1 MLRGLSPCGKIWAKP
16 AQIKNRAEDR
26 TEGLEKM
33 MTERTLRV
41 LEFPRV
47 REMLAEGA
55 LTAMGAEKCRALV
68 PFDTLYDIDSAQKET
83 EEAAVIL
90 QYVGGHPM
98 TEFPDARPAL
108 TVCEKGGTLSPRMLL
123 DVAGLLRATRAARD
137 VLITERENTPMLRAR
152 AERLTEVR
160 NIERDIT
167 DAILSEDEIADRASS
182 ELMNIRRHLRG
193 AQDRIKEKLNQMI
206 RSGAMQKY
214 LQESIITV
222 RNDRYVIPVR
232 AEYRAQVP
240 GLVHDQS
247 ASGATLFIEPMAAV
261 EMGNEIREWEILE
274 AREIDRI
281 LAALSAEVSPY
292 AAALRDNV
300 EALGELDFIFAKGL
314 LSRRLRCVS
323 PKMNER
329 GFLHIIRGRHPLIDP
344 EKVVPSDIWLG
355 YEAGADRGNG
365 TEKKDGRSGR
375 KGEADRNGSGD
386 SGDPARGF
394 NTLVITGPNTGGKTV
409 TLKTLG
415 LLTLMAQAGL
425 QVPAELGT
433 ELAVFEQVWADIGDE
448 QSIEQSLSTFSGH
461 MTNIVTIMREVTPRD
476 LVLFDEL
483 GAGTDPTEG
492 AALAQSIL
500 SRLLHIRVRTAA
512 TTHYSELKVFALT
525 TEGVE
530 NASVE
535 FDVETLRPTYRL
547 SIGVPGKSN
556 AFEISRRLGLPE
568 NLIENAKKL
577 LSSDEVRFED
587 VIANAEYHRQ
597 IAERERQ
604 LAQEASR
611 ETLKLR
617 DEAEKLRREME
628 AKRTES
634 VRKAKE
640 EARRILQDARR
651 ESESIISDLKRMK
664 KTAGSAAEVNALR
677 RQLDQG
683 IDGLSEGI
691 EVPAPE
697 EGNAPET
704 VKPGDQV
711 RVLTFGTVASVLS
724 EPNARGEVELA
735 SGAMKFKAKLGDLR
749 MVSQAAQ
756 EQKTVVKTKTG
767 AMTRTVPMECDVRG
781 MNLEEAVSAVE
792 IYLDEAVMAGMH
804 EVSVIHGKGTGVLR
818 GGIRQELRR
827 NRHVKSIRPGMYG
840 EGEDGVTVVTL
851 K

>member
-1 MLRGLSPCGKIWAKP
+1 
-16 AQIKNRAEDR
+16 
-26 TEGLEKM
+26 M

-47 REMLAEGA
+47 RDMLAEGA
-55 LTAMGAEKCRALV
+55 LTVMGAEKCRTLV
-68 PFDTLYDIDSAQKET
+68 PFDTLFDIEQAQKET
-83 EEAAVIL
+83 EEATVIL
-90 QYVGGHPM
+90 QYIGGHPM
-98 TEFPDARPAL
+98 AEFPDARPAL
-108 TVCEKGGTLSPRMLL
+108 LVCEKGGTLSPRMLL
-123 DVAGLLRATRAARD
+123 DVAALLRASRAARD
-137 VLITERENTPMLRAR
+137 VLITDRDNTPRLRAR
-152 AERLTEVR
+152 VEGILEAR
-160 NIERDIT
+160 NVERDIT

-193 AQDRIKEKLNQMI
+193 AQERIKEKLNQMI
-206 RSGAMQKY
+206 RSSAIQKY

-247 ASGATLFIEPMAAV
+247 TSGATLFIEPMAAV
-261 EMGNEIREWEILE
+261 EMGNEIREWEIKE
-274 AREIDRI
+274 TREIERI
-281 LAALSAEVSPY
+281 LAALSSEVAPY
-292 AAALRDNV
+292 AEALRSNV
-300 EALGELDFIFAKGL
+300 EILAELDFIFAKGL
-314 LSRRLRCVS
+314 LSRRLRCVA
-323 PKMNER
+323 PKMNEN

-355 YEAGADRGNG
+355 YDAKEQ
-365 TEKKDGRSGR
+365 
-375 KGEADRNGSGD
+375 
-386 SGDPARGF
+386 GF

-415 LLTLMAQAGL
+415 LMELMAQAGL

-461 MTNIVTIMREVTPRD
+461 MTNIVTIMQEVTPRD

-500 SRLLHIRVRTAA
+500 TRLLHIRVRTVA

-556 AFEISRRLGLPE
+556 AFEISRRLGLAE

-611 ETLKLR
+611 ETLKMR

-628 AKRTES
+628 EKRTES

-640 EARRILQDARR
+640 EARRILQEARR
-651 ESESIISDLKRMK
+651 ESESIISELKRMK
-664 KTAGSAAEVNALR
+664 KEAGSASEVNALR
-677 RQLDQG
+677 HQLDRG
-683 IDGLSEGI
+683 IDAMSEGLQTPDA
-691 EVPAPE
+691 EDGEAPK
-697 EGNAPET
+697 T
-704 VKPGDQV
+704 VRPGDQV
-711 RVLTFGTVASVLS
+711 KVLTFGTVASVMG
-724 EPNARGEVELA
+724 EPNSRGEVELA
-735 SGAMKFKAKLGDLR
+735 SGNMKFKAKLADLR
-749 MVSQAAQ
+749 LLRNTVP
-756 EQKTVVKTKTG
+756 EQKAVVKTKTG
-767 AMTRTVPMECDVRG
+767 AMSRTVPMECDVRG
-781 MNLEEAVSAVE
+781 MNLEEALSTVE
-792 IYLDEAVMAGMH
+792 IYLDEAVMAGLH

-818 GGIRQELRR
+818 SGIRQELRR
-827 NRHVKSIRPGMYG
+827 NRHVRSIRPGMYG
-840 EGEDGVTVVTL
+840 EGEDGVTVVSL